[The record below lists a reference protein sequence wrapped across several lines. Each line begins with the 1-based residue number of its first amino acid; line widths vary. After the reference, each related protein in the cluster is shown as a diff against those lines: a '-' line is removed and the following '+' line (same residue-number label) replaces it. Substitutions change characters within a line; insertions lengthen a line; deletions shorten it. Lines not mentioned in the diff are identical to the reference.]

1 MRSLPIRAFCTVVFV
16 AVLPAIAHAQP
27 PALVEVA
34 TGDRIAGDVRRLQR
48 GRLDFRTPAAST
60 PGAQRW
66 AGTISIVWSEVV
78 RLTSTQT
85 LEIELSSG
93 ERFTGSISSPAA
105 GQLVVQTSRG
115 PTRPIAMKDVVRIIR
130 IEDGFSARTT
140 ASVDFGLTFA
150 NAENART
157 FTLNG
162 DAEHVSPSH
171 RYETR
176 VAAASWLTA
185 RDDAD
190 RLTRN
195 EYSVDVRRL
204 LSNRWFALGKAQFQQ
219 DEPQE
224 LDFRFVGMGGIGR
237 LLVHANRTLLD
248 VRGGLDYDVENYQN
262 RDSTD
267 HSGELFGG
275 LDWAWFEP
283 GSSTE
288 ASAATTG
295 FVSLTR
301 SRFRL
306 DVDGNIRRDVFW
318 DIYWALNV
326 HERYDSD
333 PPGDRP
339 RTDFGFSFSLGWT
352 F

>member
-1 MRSLPIRAFCTVVFV
+1 MLSLPIRAFWTVVFV
-16 AVLPAIAHAQP
+16 AILPVIAHAQP
-27 PALVEVA
+27 PAVVEVA
-34 TGDRIAGDVRRLQR
+34 TGDRITGDVRRLER
-48 GRLDFRTPAAST
+48 GRLDFRTPAA

-115 PTRPIAMKDVVRIIR
+115 PSRPIALKDIVRIIR
-130 IEDGFSARTT
+130 IEDGFRARTT
-140 ASVDFGLTFA
+140 SSIDFGLTFTI
-150 NAENART
+150 AEKARSY
-157 FTLNG
+157 TLNG

-176 VAAASWLTA
+176 VAATSWLSA

-195 EYSVDVRRL
+195 EYSVEVRRV
-204 LSNRWFALGKAQFQQ
+204 LSNRWFAVGKAEFQQ
-219 DEPQE
+219 DKPQE
-224 LDFRFVGMGGIGR
+224 LDSRFLGMGGVGR
-237 LLVHANRTLLD
+237 LLVHTNRTVID
-248 VRGGLDYDVENYQN
+248 VRGGLDYDAENYQN

-283 GSSTE
+283 GSATE
-288 ASAATTG
+288 AGVATTG
-295 FVSLTR
+295 FVSLAR

-306 DVDGNIRRDVFW
+306 NVDGNIHRDVIW
-318 DIYWALNV
+318 DIYWALNI
-326 HERYDSD
+326 HERYDSN
-333 PPGDRP
+333 PPDDRP
-339 RTDFGFSFSLGWT
+339 RTDFGLSFTLGWT